1 MLHHSL
7 KHKYAVIKT
16 AIKKII
22 LLIKIQKITTINK
35 MIDVIIL
42 FINSLLIKFSHN
54 FFLSYEIYL

>member
-7 KHKYAVIKT
+7 KHKYAVIKI
-16 AIKKII
+16 AIKKNI
-22 LLIKIQKITTINK
+22 LLIKIQKIVTINK

-42 FINSLLIKFSHN
+42 FINSLLIEFFQN